1 MSRLE
6 RLFAVACLLAGV
18 SRGAAAEKPLVV
30 RALPG
35 AEAVPVR
42 LPDGVLQV
50 YYLQTGGER
59 ESIAAIAS
67 TDGGRTWGP
76 PVTVLPIEGR
86 HRVVRA
92 LVADDGEV
100 HLFLLKWRDGHR
112 FLDVWHVRSR
122 EGRRRWGEP
131 ARIFE
136 GYVGSLRGAAQLR
149 GGRILLPIHYRTDR
163 SWRNRGEGLA
173 GFLYKGQFDITALH
187 TDDGGASWRRSPAR
201 LTVPAGAIPDQG
213 GVEPVVLE
221 LRDGRIWM
229 LIRSQRGLLYES
241 FSRDGVAW
249 TEPQPSRFVGS
260 DSPAA
265 LARLRDGRIVVA
277 WNGCQRYPYAMGG
290 RQVLHAAISE
300 DEGKTWRGFREVYRD
315 PARDQPPPR
324 VGDYGTGYPAAVEAT
339 DGRLL
344 LATGQGPSG
353 ALILVDCAWLYER
366 RQVEDFGN
374 GLDAW
379 SVFGT
384 RGVSLAPHPVR
395 EGARVL
401 ALDAPDP
408 EWTAAAVWNFP
419 SGRRGRLRLRLL
431 ATQAAGPLLS
441 LTDHFSV
448 PFDDEAEL
456 ESLWS
461 VRLAEILRAGAWH
474 DLEIEWDVDTG
485 GCRLRVDGAD
495 TGVLR
500 AQRRATEGAS
510 YLRLRLPAAE
520 GPRLPPASGSS
531 ASRR

>member
-1 MSRLE
+1 MPSGALRSGPTDVSARGGSVRGPRTRSSWTGTSRRESAASRSMGGSPELSSRSGRREQSVTCACVRAPPASTRRDCGWNRWKRMSRLE
-6 RLFAVACLLAGV
+6 RLLAVACLLDGV

-249 TEPQPSRFVGS
+249 TEPQPSRFVAS

-300 DEGKTWRGFREVYRD
+300 DEGKTWRGFRER
-315 PARDQPPPR
+315 
-324 VGDYGTGYPAAVEAT
+324 
-339 DGRLL
+339 RLRNRI
-344 LATGQGPSG
+344 P
-353 ALILVDCAWLYER
+353 
-366 RQVEDFGN
+366 
-374 GLDAW
+374 
-379 SVFGT
+379 
-384 RGVSLAPHPVR
+384 
-395 EGARVL
+395 
-401 ALDAPDP
+401 
-408 EWTAAAVWNFP
+408 
-419 SGRRGRLRLRLL
+419 RRGRSDGRPSPPCDG
-431 ATQAAGPLLS
+431 TGP
-441 LTDHFSV
+441 V
-448 PFDDEAEL
+448 
-456 ESLWS
+456 
-461 VRLAEILRAGAWH
+461 
-474 DLEIEWDVDTG
+474 G
-485 GCRLRVDGAD
+485 GLDPGRLRVA
-495 TGVLR
+495 LR
-500 AQRRATEGAS
+500 ATPG
-510 YLRLRLPAAE
+510 
-520 GPRLPPASGSS
+520 
-531 ASRR
+531 